1 MTLRHVILSAVG
13 AAVANPTHGTT
24 SFETILARAE
34 GKLGHPMDH
43 DEVNEI
49 LAGLILDGLAD
60 RDFNS
65 VDYYEQWDKDKPQ
78 QGPLR
83 PLHRSRGMIQF
94 NYERS
99 SDGQPRAHIKIM
111 HSFGIDAL
119 ELAGLIVAY
128 NAGLGDWDGG
138 EYTEDARDEAAEK
151 MLDAARTLTRAQIE
165 SELRTQFSL
174 NGEGE
179 WSQVD
184 GLEEDFEAQL
194 TEIVNARVRSFW
206 PEGVHQS

>member
-1 MTLRHVILSAVG
+1 
-13 AAVANPTHGTT
+13 
-24 SFETILARAE
+24 
-34 GKLGHPMDH
+34 
-43 DEVNEI
+43 
-49 LAGLILDGLAD
+49 
-60 RDFNS
+60 
-65 VDYYEQWDKDKPQ
+65 
-78 QGPLR
+78 
-83 PLHRSRGMIQF
+83 MIQF